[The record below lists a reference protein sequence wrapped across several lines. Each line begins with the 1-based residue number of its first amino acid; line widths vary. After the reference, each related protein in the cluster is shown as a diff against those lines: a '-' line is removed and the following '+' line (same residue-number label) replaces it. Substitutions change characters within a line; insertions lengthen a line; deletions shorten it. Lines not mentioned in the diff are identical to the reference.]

1 MHKSWGSYPIC
12 FRTLFVFNCYLIY
25 FKLVFEPD
33 DMSRGKTNLFVLVL
47 CAIIESVEGLI
58 YLLES
63 FSLWELVISILEV
76 SFIWYLSQSC
86 VDLGFD
92 IIWTI
97 LLHVTLWCAFLVFFV
112 FFSKSCLLLVLEGLD
127 MHIYFMY
134 KLWHVYFLWSNISGK
149 LHRILNR
156 LRCAWNSI
164 SYPYAHIHV
173 EFVLCIVV
181 S

>member
-1 MHKSWGSYPIC
+1 MHRSWGSYPIC

-63 FSLWELVISILEV
+63 FSLWELVISFLDI
-76 SFIWYLSQSC
+76 SFIWYLFFWYLSQSC

-112 FFSKSCLLLVLEGLD
+112 FCPNRVFLWFLKVLTCIFTSG
-127 MHIYFMY
+127 IYYGMF
-134 KLWHVYFLWSNISGK
+134 YFL
-149 LHRILNR
+149 
-156 LRCAWNSI
+156 
-164 SYPYAHIHV
+164 
-173 EFVLCIVV
+173 
-181 S
+181 